1 MSVTKPIHYFDTSAL
16 AKLVVEKGESP
27 ALFEWL
33 HAEPR
38 RIVTSDL
45 SRTELLR
52 AVRRVSAYHAATART
67 LLRACGTVSVSTDI
81 CDRAALLDP
90 ESVRSLDAI
99 HLATALSLGDDLDSF
114 VCYDNRLT
122 EAANLNGL
130 TTVAPE

>member
-1 MSVTKPIHYFDTSAL
+1 MHYFDTSAL
-16 AKLVVEKGESP
+16 VKLVVEERESP

-38 RIVTSDL
+38 RIITSDL

-52 AVRRVSAYHAATART
+52 AVRRVSPGHTAAART
-67 LLRACGTVSVSTDI
+67 LLRACGTVAVSTEI

-90 ESVRSLDAI
+90 EHVRSLDAI
-99 HLATALSLGDDLDSF
+99 HLATALALGDELDSF
-114 VCYDNRLT
+114 VCYDDRLT
-122 EAANLNGL
+122 EAANVNGL